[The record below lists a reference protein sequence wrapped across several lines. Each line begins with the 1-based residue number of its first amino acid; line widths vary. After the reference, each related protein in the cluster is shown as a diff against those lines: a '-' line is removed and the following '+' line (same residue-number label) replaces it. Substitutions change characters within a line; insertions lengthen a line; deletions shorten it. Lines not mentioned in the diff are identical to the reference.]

1 MTFDG
6 IMADAKEFEVGGRI
20 YFAPLITNGACLGT
34 SAWGGVFRVEV
45 EDYFLTGKI

>member
-6 IMADAKEFEVGGRI
+6 IMADAKELEVGGRI

-34 SAWGGVFRVEV
+34 SAWGGVFRVEIENDSV
-45 EDYFLTGKI
+45 TDEV